1 MGGPC
6 DAVISENTPEE
17 VMGKGWEHME
27 EAHPDMAASMKDMPQ
42 EAKDEWAKKFQEQWD
57 AAPEVTT

>member
-6 DAVISENTPEE
+6 DTVVSGNSPEE
-17 VMGKGWEHME
+17 VMDNGWKHME

-42 EAKDEWAKKFQEQWD
+42 EAKDEWSKKFHAQWE
-57 AAPEVTT
+57 AAPEA